1 MSDSTN
7 GQSPA
12 ENSVVCQTPAEPA
25 PGGQQV
31 EFSTSKCIDLL
42 QAKEWDALSKYLLD
56 GLIGLSQ
63 FDFDLSNEHHRHY
76 ADIFVQTLMFCFCH
90 SEYQIPEK
98 YAEVFIRQNETLSN
112 IAYFSSFGTTDPAL
126 KIVLR
131 YPDNIVKVLTL
142 YSARSKVSIN
152 RDAIMSTNLHLAS
165 IWYFAFVG
173 DDFGKLASPV
183 ALENLR
189 EHFRHL
195 DTQVKLATPELNH
208 AYFMVTYAAPDAEA
222 HVKRTINRII
232 QRESPPDLPQSPK
245 LRRDRIVVITSF
257 WYPAHAVYRTISK
270 FAKALKGKYKMT
282 LVVLDGVKD
291 VDMDLFDE
299 RIDVAIVNGNIDT
312 SAVYNVGAMVAFY
325 PDVGMS
331 ASSVILAN
339 QRLAPIQIMAC
350 GHPVSTFGSK
360 IDYFLSGRDIETE
373 ERARRNYSER
383 LVLIPG
389 RGATPN
395 KIEWPRKYPVK
406 SQEPVI
412 VFCPWSAPKTNADIL
427 RVLKKIS
434 DRSKKHVVFH
444 FSPGGGLRRNGY
456 TPYVMAIHEILG
468 PEHVVIHPPM
478 ATQDYLE
485 RFEQAHLCLDA
496 FPFGGLNTIV
506 DPLYLGIPPIA
517 YEGTRSF
524 NQYAAHLLRKL
535 GFAELIAG
543 SDEDYIAKALRLI
556 EDTEYR
562 EEITRRVAKIDFA
575 RDVFGEGEHVAPYFA
590 KAVEYLIEHHDDLS
604 RDGSNGPIYV
614 D

>member
-1 MSDSTN
+1 MTDQNQAAVPAVAEAGSVPAST
-7 GQSPA
+7 QRL
-12 ENSVVCQTPAEPA
+12 
-25 PGGQQV
+25 
-31 EFSTSKCIDLL
+31 EFSMGKCIDLL
-42 QAKEWDALSKYLLD
+42 HAKAWDELSDYLIQSLDALSK
-56 GLIGLSQ
+56 
-63 FDFDLSNEHHRHY
+63 FDFDHSNEEHRHY
-76 ADIFVQTLMFCFCH
+76 ADVFTQTLMFCFCNPEYVIADRY
-90 SEYQIPEK
+90 SEMF
-98 YAEVFIRQNETLSN
+98 VRFNETISN
-112 IAYFSSFGTTDPAL
+112 IAFFSSFGSTDAAL
-126 KIVLR
+126 KTVLR
-131 YPDNIVKVLTL
+131 YPNNIVKVLTL
-142 YSARSKVSIN
+142 YSARSKVAIN
-152 RDAIMSTNLHLAS
+152 RDLIMATNLHLAS
-165 IWYFAFVG
+165 IWYFAYVG
-173 DDFGKLASPV
+173 DDFSKLASPT

-195 DTQVKLATPELNH
+195 DTQVKLATAELNH

-232 QRESPPDLPQSPK
+232 QRESPPDSPPPPN
-245 LRRDRIVVITSF
+245 LQRDRIAIITSF
-257 WYPAHAVYRTISK
+257 WYPSHAVYRTVSK

-299 RIDVAIVNGNIDT
+299 RVDVAIVNGNIDT
-312 SAVYNVGAMVAFY
+312 AVVHKIGAMVAFY

-395 KIEWPRKYPVK
+395 KIDYPRHNPAKPA
-406 SQEPVI
+406 EPVI

-434 DRSKKHVVFH
+434 ERARKKVVFH

-456 TPYVMAIHEILG
+456 VPYVMAIHEILG
-468 PEHVVIHPPM
+468 ADRVVIHPPM
-478 ATQDYLE
+478 EPKLYME
-485 RFEQAHLCLDA
+485 KFENAHLCLDA
-496 FPFGGLNTIV
+496 FPFGGLNTVV
-506 DPLYLGIPPIA
+506 DPLYLGIPVVA

-535 GFAELIAG
+535 GFPEMIAG
-543 SDEDYIAKALRLI
+543 SDEEYISKAVRLI
-556 EDTEYR
+556 DDIEYR
-562 EEITRRVAKIDFA
+562 EEMTRRVAGIDFE

-590 KAVEYLIEHHDDLS
+590 KAIEYLIENHEALS
-604 RDGSNGPIYV
+604 KDGTRAPIYI

>member
-1 MSDSTN
+1 MANDVQTQN
-7 GQSPA
+7 EAPA
-12 ENSVVCQTPAEPA
+12 AAAEVPA
-25 PGGQQV
+25 PAQQV
-31 EFSTSKCIDLL
+31 EFSSSKCIEML
-42 QAKEWDALSKYLLD
+42 QAQQWDALSQYLLD
-56 GLIGLSQ
+56 GLVSLSQ
-63 FDFDLSNEHHRHY
+63 FDFDLHNEQHRHY
-76 ADIFVQTLMFCFCH
+76 ADIFTQTLMFCFCH
-90 SEYQIPEK
+90 SDYKIPEK
-98 YAEVFIRQNETLSN
+98 FSEAFIRQNETISN

-142 YSARSKVSIN
+142 YSARSKVAIN
-152 RDAIMSTNLHLAS
+152 RDQIMATNLHMAS

-232 QRESPPDLPQSPK
+232 QRESPQDMPQSPK
-245 LRRDRIVVITSF
+245 LQRDRIAVVTSF

-282 LVVLDGVKD
+282 LVVLDGIKD

-299 RIDVAIVNGNIDT
+299 RIDVAIVNGVIDT
-312 SAVYNVGAMVAFY
+312 NAVYNIGAMVAFY

-360 IDYFLSGRDIETE
+360 IDYFLSGRDVETE

-395 KIEWPRKYPVK
+395 KIEWPRQYPEK
-406 SQEPVI
+406 PAEPVV

-434 DRSKKHVVFH
+434 DRSKKNVVFH
-444 FSPGGGLRRNGY
+444 FSPGGGLRRNGL

-468 PEHVVIHPPM
+468 PDRVVIHPPM
-478 ATQDYLE
+478 VTGDYME
-485 RFEQAHLCLDA
+485 RFEKAHLCLDA
-496 FPFGGLNTIV
+496 FPFGGLNTVV
-506 DPLYLGIPPIA
+506 DPLYLGIPVVA

-535 GFAELIAG
+535 GFHEMIA
-543 SDEDYIAKALRLI
+543 SNDEDYIAKALRLI
-556 EDTEYR
+556 EDAEYR
-562 EEITRRVAKIDFA
+562 EELTKRVAAINFE

-590 KAVEYLIEHHDDLS
+590 KAIEHLIEHHEDLA
-604 RDGSNGPIYV
+604 RDGTRAPIYI

>member
-1 MSDSTN
+1 MADSANATTPDSN
-7 GQSPA
+7 LPVPA
-12 ENSVVCQTPAEPA
+12 AQPEVRQL
-25 PGGQQV
+25 
-31 EFSTSKCIDLL
+31 EFSSTKCIDLL
-42 QAKEWDALSKYLLD
+42 QRSEWDELSQYLLD

-63 FDFDLSNEHHRHY
+63 FDFDMANDAHRHY
-76 ADIFVQTLMFCFCH
+76 ADIFTQTLMFCFCH
-90 SEYQIPEK
+90 SDYKISDRF
-98 YAEVFIRQNETLSN
+98 AEVFILQNETISN

-126 KIVLR
+126 RIILR

-142 YSARSKVSIN
+142 YSARSKVAIN
-152 RDAIMSTNLHLAS
+152 RDLIMATNLHLAS
-165 IWYFAFVG
+165 TWYFAFVG

-195 DTQVKLATPELNH
+195 DTQVKLATAELNH
-208 AYFMVTYAAPDAEA
+208 AYFMVTYAAPDAES

-232 QRESPPDLPQSPK
+232 QRESPPDAPVSPK
-245 LRRDRIVVITSF
+245 LQRDRIAIITSF
-257 WYPAHAVYRTISK
+257 WYPAHAVYRTVSK

-299 RIDVAIVNGNIDT
+299 RIDLAIVNGNIDT
-312 SAVYNVGAMVAFY
+312 SPVYNIGAMVAFY

-395 KIEWPRKYPVK
+395 KIDWPRRHPVK
-406 SQEPVI
+406 QAEPVI

-427 RVLKKIS
+427 RVIKKIG
-434 DRSKKHVVFH
+434 DRAKKHVIFH

-456 TPYVMAIHEILG
+456 VPYVMAIHEILG
-468 PEHVVIHPPM
+468 ADRVVIHPPM
-478 ATQDYLE
+478 EQRVYME
-485 RFEQAHLCLDA
+485 KFEEAHICLDA
-496 FPFGGLNTIV
+496 FPFGGLNTVV
-506 DPLYLGIPPIA
+506 DPLYLGIPVVA

-535 GFAELIAG
+535 DLSELVAG
-543 SDEDYIAKALRLI
+543 NDEEYIAKALRLI
-556 EDTEYR
+556 DDVEYR
-562 EEITRRVAKIDFA
+562 ETMTRRVAEIDFE

-590 KAVEYLIEHHDDLS
+590 KAIEYLIENHDTLA
-604 RDGSNGPIYV
+604 RDGTRAPIYI